1 MNKRIQKKVQKNLN
15 YRIKTGK
22 LRLESGDTVI
32 VKVDTM
38 KEDYDLIRIMFETIS
53 DFAKSHGC
61 DCLLT
66 AKEVDINLLTSD
78 QIQWL
83 KDTIAKWEAAN
94 NE

>member
-1 MNKRIQKKVQKNLN
+1 MNKRIQKKVQKSLN

-22 LRLESGDTVI
+22 LRLEPGDTVL

-38 KEDYDLIRIMFETIS
+38 EEDYDLIRIMFETIN

-66 AKEVDINLLTSD
+66 AKEVDVDTLNED

-83 KDTIAKWEAAN
+83 RDILNKWDETHK
-94 NE
+94 

>member
-1 MNKRIQKKVQKNLN
+1 MNKRIRKKIQKSLN
-15 YRIKTGK
+15 YRVKTGK
-22 LRLESGDTVI
+22 LRLKPGDTVL

-38 KEDYDLIRIMFETIS
+38 KEDYDLIRIMFEAIN

-66 AKEVDINLLTSD
+66 AKEVDIDLLTSD

-83 KDTIAKWEAAN
+83 RDIIAKWEAARI
-94 NE
+94 